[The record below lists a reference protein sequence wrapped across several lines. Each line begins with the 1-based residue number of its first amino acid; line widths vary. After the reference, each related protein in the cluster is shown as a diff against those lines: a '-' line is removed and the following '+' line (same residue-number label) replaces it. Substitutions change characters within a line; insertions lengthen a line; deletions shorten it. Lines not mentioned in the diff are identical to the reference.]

1 MADGHLG
8 AVGVI
13 VPGRALEDTEKGH
26 EIVQIQYQITSVRM
40 RSVETAE
47 IMRKRDATH
56 NTVLVSLCRA
66 RHYGQKTF
74 ECSFRTHTPKK
85 GCRDR
90 DHMVVGFTTTYAIS
104 FYHL

>member
-8 AVGVI
+8 LLGVI
-13 VPGRALEDTEKGH
+13 VPGPVLEDTEKGH

-56 NTVLVSLCRA
+56 NTVLVSPIL
-66 RHYGQKTF
+66 
-74 ECSFRTHTPKK
+74 
-85 GCRDR
+85 
-90 DHMVVGFTTTYAIS
+90 
-104 FYHL
+104 

>member
-40 RSVETAE
+40 RSVETADGQ
-47 IMRKRDATH
+47 IYQSVWRKPLTCRK
-56 NTVLVSLCRA
+56 SL
-66 RHYGQKTF
+66 TDF
-74 ECSFRTHTPKK
+74 IT
-85 GCRDR
+85 
-90 DHMVVGFTTTYAIS
+90 
-104 FYHL
+104 